1 MERILFFFRKEFH
14 RDFHDKLEL
23 YHFIGLP
30 GKNVTVRKIND
41 ALKIAR
47 LSCLPDELAKLEL
60 GPTNGEEGRS
70 ALTSNSDEL
79 SEPATGSSNEAKESN
94 SEKMTKPL
102 NSMQDNDARHK
113 AAEAEELAGKVIT
126 SIGTNQYYLISPL
139 SNHICIFLNT
149 AANY

>member
-30 GKNVTVRKIND
+30 GKNVSVRKINE
-41 ALKIAR
+41 ALKTAR
-47 LSCLPDELAKLEL
+47 LSCRPDELAKLEA

-70 ALTSNSDEL
+70 AYTSNSDEL
-79 SEPATGSSNEAKESN
+79 SEPATNEAKEST
-94 SEKMTKPL
+94 SEKLTKPL
-102 NSMQDNDARHK
+102 NSMPDNDARHK

-126 SIGTNQYYLISPL
+126 SIDTNEYYLISPL
-139 SNHICIFLNT
+139 FNHICIFLIT